1 MQAPFKNPNLSDCDS
16 DQPMSENINKAQSSI
31 TLPSITLS
39 SRPGVLWKQISDM
52 VNRGRAAA
60 ENIFSQRSAPTSYPQ
75 RGDKSKSPLT
85 TFRLFIDK
93 PILSSIQ
100 KYTIKHGPADD
111 KNFSVKLCKVEK
123 FIGLQTA
130 HSVLTKKNI
139 PFHQLCNKKWGIQ
152 SLAK

>member
-1 MQAPFKNPNLSDCDS
+1 MQATFKNPNLSDCDS
-16 DQPMSENINKAQSSI
+16 DQPMSENINEAQSSI
-31 TLPSITLS
+31 NRWDTLS

-52 VNRGRAAA
+52 INRGRAAA

-75 RGDKSKSPLT
+75 RGDESKSPLT

-123 FIGLQTA
+123 FIGL
-130 HSVLTKKNI
+130 
-139 PFHQLCNKKWGIQ
+139 
-152 SLAK
+152 